1 MAPKNIPLLPKAT
14 AIWLIDNTSLT
25 FGQIAE
31 FCEIH
36 HLEVQGIADGDGENI
51 TGVNPIL
58 ANQVTKEELDRC
70 MANSDAKLQLSDAA
84 RGYSKTQKKSKSK
97 YTPIARRQDKP
108 NAVLWIIKNHPE
120 LSDAQIVKLIG
131 TTKTTI
137 QSIRQRTH
145 WNISNIKPQDPVL
158 LGVCTQ
164 SNLDA
169 IVEKAVADLARNKS
183 AGSK

>member
-36 HLEVQGIADGDGENI
+36 PLEVQGIADGDGENI
-51 TGVNPIL
+51 MGVDPIL
-58 ANQVTKEELDRC
+58 ANQITRKELDRC
-70 MANSDAKLQLSDAA
+70 MADAKARLQLSDAA
-84 RGYSKTQKKSKSK
+84 KSYSKTQKKTKSK

-108 NAVLWIIKNHPE
+108 NAVLWIVKNHPE

-131 TTKTTI
+131 TTKNTI
-137 QSIRQRTH
+137 QSIRQKTH

-169 IVEKAVADLARNKS
+169 LVEKVRADLERNKS